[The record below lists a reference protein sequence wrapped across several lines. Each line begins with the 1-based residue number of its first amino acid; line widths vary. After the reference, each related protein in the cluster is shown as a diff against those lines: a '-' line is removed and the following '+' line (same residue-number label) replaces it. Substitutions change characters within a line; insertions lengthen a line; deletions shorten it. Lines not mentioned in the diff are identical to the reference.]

1 MNLIFG
7 LTSIG
12 AVGRTIISSVILL
25 SLLVT
30 GHPLSPH
37 NVFIVLTSTSV
48 LRQVVF
54 YYLGIGLQFEAQCVA
69 SLCRIQEFLLTEES
83 FVECF
88 PKEYNCK
95 NENDDKTFTHIS
107 KLNPQVTIH
116 DQDPNAGTDDVICHT
131 HEEKS
136 FICLQN
142 VSYISE
148 REVPLLSEVNLRIAG
163 QRLAVV
169 TGPVGSGKSSLLMAM
184 LEELPLTSG
193 RVSRNGTVAFVPQIP
208 WVFSGSVRE
217 NIIFYKQFDQE
228 RFEMVVRAC
237 ELQEDIAAFP
247 NGDLTPIGEHGVVL
261 SGGQRARVSLAR
273 ALYSDADIYL
283 LDDPLSAVDCK
294 VGKKVFEKCV
304 QSILGQRLCVLVTH
318 HLQYLE
324 FADHVIL
331 MKAGR
336 VVIDGT
342 YAETMK
348 EVTSLLNF
356 SISEQEN
363 QKAKQLQEASSS
375 ISQRP
380 ALQGEE
386 EALAMTE
393 EDRALGIVTWRT
405 YWRYFRA
412 ALPAPLV
419 VLQVLFVL
427 LAFRT

>member
-12 AVGRTIISSVILL
+12 AVGPAVISSVILL

-30 GHPLSPH
+30 GHPLSPN
-37 NVFIVLTSTSV
+37 NVFIVITSSSIHGAAI
-48 LRQVVF
+48 F
-54 YYLGIGLQFEAQCVA
+54 FYLGFGLQFEAQCVA
-69 SLCRIQEFLLTEES
+69 SLSRIQEFLLTEES
-83 FVECF
+83 FVEKQIINGKGSECF
-88 PKEYNCK
+88 PKEYDSK
-95 NENDDKTFTHIS
+95 NEHDGKNFTHIS
-107 KLNPQVTIH
+107 EKLSSQVTIH
-116 DQDPNAGTDDVICHT
+116 DQDLNAGPDEVTCHT
-131 HEEKS
+131 HEGKS
-136 FICLQN
+136 SFCLQD
-142 VSYISE
+142 VSCTSD
-148 REVPLLSEVNLRIAG
+148 REIPLLSEVNLCFAG
-163 QRLAVV
+163 RLLAVV

-184 LEELPLTSG
+184 LKELSLTSG

-217 NIIFYKQFDQE
+217 NIIFYKPFDQE
-228 RFEMVVRAC
+228 RFEMVVSAC

-247 NGDLTPIGEHGVVL
+247 DGDLTPIGEHGVVL

-324 FADHVIL
+324 YADHVIL

-336 VVIDGT
+336 VVTDGT
-342 YAETMK
+342 YAETLE

-356 SISEQEN
+356 STSEQEN
-363 QKAKQLQEASSS
+363 QKPKALQKASSS
-375 ISQRP
+375 VFQP
-380 ALQGEE
+380 AALQGEDE
-386 EALAMTE
+386 TLAMRE
-393 EDRALGIVTWRT
+393 EDRALGVVT
-405 YWRYFRA
+405 
-412 ALPAPLV
+412 
-419 VLQVLFVL
+419 
-427 LAFRT
+427 